1 MAPDTAARTTSPLQP
16 ETPAYLASRAR
27 SATLIG
33 AAGLGTF
40 FALVA
45 VTRNTFLFDLGK
57 VACVFSRLIL
67 LNLALA
73 ATASRWAPR
82 RWAIYAYE
90 GVLVVVLSIILHRL
104 GGLMMGILLI
114 TYAFPVIHGEM
125 LRSDSSVFVT
135 ANLCAA
141 CYAVMAWVEH
151 GSLRDVGVD
160 TQQQIA
166 FVALSCLTLNFVA
179 VSANRYGSQ
188 LRNLARH
195 LQAKVAERTVE
206 LSAVNAE
213 LAAKA
218 RALEE
223 KQEELK
229 SFVYTV
235 THDLKSPLS
244 AILLI
249 ADLLLQREAV
259 GLAAESR
266 EDLERI
272 VRLAGGTEDMIRD
285 LLELFRITSQ
295 PEAPAWVELG
305 VLVEGALETLRPQIA
320 AKGARVEVGALPR
333 VWGQPRKLGHVV
345 SNLLGNAVK
354 YVAADHGEI
363 TVSGG
368 VENGSARLSVRDN
381 GIGIPPAYHRGIFE
395 LFGRVPGQ
403 EQEVDDRA
411 VGGRGGGLAV
421 VKRIVEA
428 HEGSV
433 AVESRPGAG
442 SCFTVR
448 LPASGEG

>member
-1 MAPDTAARTTSPLQP
+1 MAPDTAARATSPLQP
-16 ETPAYLASRAR
+16 ENPAYLAGRAR
-27 SATLIG
+27 SATLIA

-45 VTRNTFLFDLGK
+45 VTRNTFLFDLGR
-57 VACVFSRLIL
+57 VAWLFSGLIL

-73 ATASRWAPR
+73 ATAPRWAPR

-90 GVLVVVLSIILHRL
+90 GVLVIVLSIILHRL

-166 FVALSCLTLNFVA
+166 FVAIAFLTLNFLA
-179 VSANRYGSQ
+179 LYANRYGYQ

-195 LQAKVAERTVE
+195 LQAKVAERTAE

-223 KQEELK
+223 KQDELK

-249 ADLLLQREAV
+249 ADLLLQR
-259 GLAAESR
+259 
-266 EDLERI
+266 
-272 VRLAGGTEDMIRD
+272 
-285 LLELFRITSQ
+285 
-295 PEAPAWVELG
+295 
-305 VLVEGALETLRPQIA
+305 
-320 AKGARVEVGALPR
+320 
-333 VWGQPRKLGHVV
+333 
-345 SNLLGNAVK
+345 
-354 YVAADHGEI
+354 
-363 TVSGG
+363 
-368 VENGSARLSVRDN
+368 
-381 GIGIPPAYHRGIFE
+381 
-395 LFGRVPGQ
+395 
-403 EQEVDDRA
+403 
-411 VGGRGGGLAV
+411 
-421 VKRIVEA
+421 
-428 HEGSV
+428 
-433 AVESRPGAG
+433 
-442 SCFTVR
+442 
-448 LPASGEG
+448 

>member
-1 MAPDTAARTTSPLQP
+1 MAPDTAARATSPLQP
-16 ETPAYLASRAR
+16 ENPAYLAGRAR
-27 SATLIG
+27 SATLIA

-45 VTRNTFLFDLGK
+45 VTRNTFLFDLGR
-57 VACVFSRLIL
+57 VAWLFSGLIL

-73 ATASRWAPR
+73 ATAPRWAPR

-90 GVLVVVLSIILHRL
+90 GVQVIVLSIILHRL

-125 LRSDSSVFVT
+125 LRSDSSVFAS

-166 FVALSCLTLNFVA
+166 FVAIAFLTLNFLA
-179 VSANRYGSQ
+179 LYANRYGYQ

-195 LQAKVAERTVE
+195 LQAKVAERTAE

-223 KQEELK
+223 KQDELK

-249 ADLLLQREAV
+249 ADLLLQREGT
-259 GLAAESR
+259 GLAAEGR

-305 VLVEGALETLRPQIA
+305 ALVERALETLHPQIA
-320 AKGARVEVGALPR
+320 AKGVRVAVGPLPR
-333 VWGQPRKLGHVV
+333 VWGQARKLGHVV

-354 YVAADHGEI
+354 YVAAEQGEI
-363 TVSGG
+363 AVSGG
-368 VENGSARLSVRDN
+368 AANGSVSLSVRDN

-395 LFGRVPGQ
+395 LFGRVPGR
-403 EQEVDDRA
+403 EQEVDGRA
-411 VGGRGGGLAV
+411 VGGTGVGLAI

-428 HEGSV
+428 HRGSV
-433 AVESRPGAG
+433 ALESAPGAG

-448 LPASGEG
+448 LPAGGGG